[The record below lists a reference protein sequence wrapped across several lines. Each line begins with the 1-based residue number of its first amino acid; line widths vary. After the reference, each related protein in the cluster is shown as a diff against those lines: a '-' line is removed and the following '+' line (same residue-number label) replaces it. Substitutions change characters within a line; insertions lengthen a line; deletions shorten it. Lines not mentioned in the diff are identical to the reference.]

1 MKISHLTATA
11 VATVSLGLFAATAQA
26 GSDKHAVPGTPGAA
40 NCHGQTFAYLA
51 QLDLGQPGEHPGI
64 GGILD
69 VTGLTREDLN
79 AIVDAYC
86 A

>member
-1 MKISHLTATA
+1 MKISRLAATA
-11 VATVSLGLFAATAQA
+11 VVTASLGLFASTAQA
-26 GSDKHAVPGTPGAA
+26 GSDKHSVPGTPGAA

-51 QLDLGQPGEHPGI
+51 QLDLGLPGEHPGI

-69 VTGLTREDLN
+69 VTGLTREELN
-79 AIVDAYC
+79 DIVDAYC